1 MSHRMERPAV
11 NSVIAV
17 DRNYVPMME
26 VARRK
31 AIRAVATG
39 RAWVLD
45 PASLDRH
52 LNLQGAI
59 ALIIYPHAKAC
70 PESKLLMGR
79 LDRRVMKRDH
89 YICQYEGCHNR
100 ADTVDHIIP
109 LCQGGR
115 TTWQNL
121 VACCLGCNQTKG
133 GRTPEQAGMSL
144 KKIPLG
150 PRAHLFKRLEEILKE
165 GSAA

>member
-1 MSHRMERPAV
+1 MTHKTERPAG

-31 AIRAVATG
+31 AIRAVASG
-39 RAWVLD
+39 RAMVLN
-45 PASLDRH
+45 PATLDRH
-52 LNLQGAI
+52 LDLRGAI
-59 ALIIYPHAKAC
+59 VLIIFPHARAC
-70 PESKLLMGR
+70 TESKLLMGR

-89 YICQYEGCHNR
+89 YTCQYEGCTRR
-100 ADTVDHIIP
+100 ADTIDHIIP

-121 VACCLGCNQTKG
+121 VACCLECNQTKG
-133 GRTPEQAGMSL
+133 GRTPDQAGMAL
-144 KKIPLG
+144 KHVPMG
-150 PRAHLFKRLEEILKE
+150 PRAHLFKRFEEILRS

>member
-1 MSHRMERPAV
+1 MSSKLDKTIV

-39 RAWVLD
+39 RAMVLN
-45 PASLDRH
+45 PANLDRH
-52 LNLQGAI
+52 LDLAGVI
-59 ALIIYPHAKAC
+59 ALIIFPYAKAC
-70 PESKLLMGR
+70 AESKLLMGR

-89 YICQYEGCHNR
+89 YMCQYEGCHNR
-100 ADTVDHIIP
+100 ADTIDHIVPI
-109 LCQGGR
+109 CQGGR

-121 VACCLGCNQTKG
+121 VACCLVCNQTKG
-133 GRTPEQAGMSL
+133 GRTPEQAGMQL
-144 KKIPLG
+144 KRVPLG
-150 PRAHLFKRLEEILKE
+150 PRAHLFKRLEEIIRDA
-165 GSAA
+165 SAA

>member
-1 MSHRMERPAV
+1 MTHKTERPAG

-31 AIRAVATG
+31 AIRAVASG
-39 RAWVLD
+39 RAMVLN
-45 PASLDRH
+45 PATLDRH
-52 LNLQGAI
+52 LDLCGAI
-59 ALIIYPHAKAC
+59 VLIIFPHAHAC
-70 PESKLLMGR
+70 TESKLLMGR

-89 YICQYEGCHNR
+89 YTCQYDGCTRR
-100 ADTVDHIIP
+100 ADTIDHIVP

-121 VACCLGCNQTKG
+121 VACCLTCNQTKG
-133 GRTPEQAGMSL
+133 GRTPEQAGMAL
-144 KKIPLG
+144 KHVPMG
-150 PRAHLFKRLEEILKE
+150 PRAHLFKRFEEILKS

>member
-1 MSHRMERPAV
+1 MSSKLDRPTV
-11 NSVIAV
+11 TSVIAV

-39 RAWVLD
+39 RAMVLN
-45 PASLDRH
+45 PANLDRH
-52 LNLQGAI
+52 LDLAGVI
-59 ALIIYPHAKAC
+59 SLIIFPYAKAC

-89 YICQYEGCHNR
+89 YVCQYEGCHNR
-100 ADTVDHIIP
+100 ADTIDHIIP
-109 LCQGGR
+109 ICQGGR

-121 VACCLGCNQTKG
+121 VACCL
-133 GRTPEQAGMSL
+133 RTPEQADMQL
-144 KKIPLG
+144 KRIPMG